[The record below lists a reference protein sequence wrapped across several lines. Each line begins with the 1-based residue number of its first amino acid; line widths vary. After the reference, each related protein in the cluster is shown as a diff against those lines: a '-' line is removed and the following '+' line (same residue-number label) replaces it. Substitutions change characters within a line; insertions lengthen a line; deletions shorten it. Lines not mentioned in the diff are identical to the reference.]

1 MELIS
6 FYIIIGVI
14 GGITAGMLGLG
25 GGIIFVP
32 GLLLVHKFFD
42 LFVGYELQAA
52 VYSSLVCIIF
62 AGSSSSYLH
71 YKNNLINSAI
81 VKRFSFLVA
90 SGCFIGIFLLEHLS
104 SEFLENIYSIILILL
119 AFLLFSDS
127 RIIKNNIAAVK
138 NIGGLYFLTNG
149 IISSL
154 MGIGGGTLSVPYL
167 SFIINDIKQSI
178 ATASAIGLIIA
189 IASIIFMYLIN
200 TNIFFSKLNYTSL
213 IIIIPASILGS
224 FIGVSM
230 LKLINQEKVKIV
242 FSSLLMIV
250 AIYLMID

>member
-1 MELIS
+1 
-6 FYIIIGVI
+6 
-14 GGITAGMLGLG
+14 
-25 GGIIFVP
+25 
-32 GLLLVHKFFD
+32 
-42 LFVGYELQAA
+42 
-52 VYSSLVCIIF
+52 
-62 AGSSSSYLH
+62 
-71 YKNNLINSAI
+71 
-81 VKRFSFLVA
+81 
-90 SGCFIGIFLLEHLS
+90 
-104 SEFLENIYSIILILL
+104 
-119 AFLLFSDS
+119 
-127 RIIKNNIAAVK
+127 
-138 NIGGLYFLTNG
+138 
-149 IISSL
+149 

-167 SFIINDIKQSI
+167 SFITNDIKQSI